1 MVSLNKGILMLS
13 HSKAT
18 IFVLYFSRPEL
29 NSFFVQKVFIFL
41 SSPVFSQFNKINLC
55 AVGEFVFL

>member
-1 MVSLNKGILMLS
+1 MLS

-29 NSFFVQKVFIFL
+29 NSFIVEKVFIFL